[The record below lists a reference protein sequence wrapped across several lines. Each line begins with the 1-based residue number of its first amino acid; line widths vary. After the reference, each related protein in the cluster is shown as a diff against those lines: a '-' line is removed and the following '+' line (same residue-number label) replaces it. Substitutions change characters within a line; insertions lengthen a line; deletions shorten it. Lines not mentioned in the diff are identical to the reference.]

1 MRRFPPPW
9 TVEALDGGFKVV
21 DANGQT
27 LAYVYGHADQRD
39 AGIAKAL
46 TLDRGSRAAS
56 PSCPSYSP
64 RRQQKPPVGA
74 YGQARHFLLAKG
86 SAAATRSASWT
97 RAPLTSHV
105 GLEDRQ
111 LALATSWRG
120 WRIAL
125 VRAAML
131 RFAQGVDTLARVFGT
146 LWYYR

>member
-1 MRRFPPPW
+1 MAKVLTEDEGTAHSEQHRQ
-9 TVEALDGGFKVV
+9 AAQASHQGG
-21 DANGQT
+21 N
-27 LAYVYGHADQRD
+27 
-39 AGIAKAL
+39 KAPCRSL
-46 TLDRGSRAAS
+46 R
-56 PSCPSYSP
+56 PSS
-64 RRQQKPPVGA
+64 
-74 YGQARHFLLAKG
+74 L
-86 SAAATRSASWT
+86 AAATRSASWT